1 MDYFNK
7 FNKLAHK
14 KSGLFIVICYFV
26 FIVIIIWSVSA
37 AMADFGNDNEKPNLP
52 PIEVKSISF
61 NPVTTSTTSTTTTTT
76 TTMPDL
82 SGIDWTELARSTYG
96 KCGEYH
102 DLAISVGWPEE
113 EWKYLQQVIWRES
126 RCQTDAWN
134 GADAGLTQI
143 NKVHSK
149 WLADMGW
156 SHPNDMFSAQNNL
169 TFALR
174 LWETSG
180 WKPWRFSGTTWGD

>member
-26 FIVIIIWSVSA
+26 FILIIIWSVSA
-37 AMADFGNDNEKPNLP
+37 AMGDSNEDQKPSLP
-52 PIEVKSISF
+52 PIEVKNMTFANI
-61 NPVTTSTTSTTTTTT
+61 TTSTTSTTTTTT
-76 TTMPDL
+76 TTIPDL
-82 SGIDWTELARSTYG
+82 SGIDWTELARATYG

-102 DLAISVGWPEE
+102 DIAIAVGWPEE

-126 RCQTDAWN
+126 RCQPDAWN

-143 NKVHSK
+143 NQIHSK

-156 SHPNDMFSAQNNL
+156 SHPDDMFSAQNNL